1 MWLRAHYTVNLTGRE
16 KKESLKRANLNKYL
30 LIIKENL
37 CLEHKYICT

>member
-1 MWLRAHYTVNLTGRE
+1 MVRATIREVNRQRE
-16 KKESLKRANLNKYL
+16 ERILKRANLNKYL